1 MRKMAWRKK
10 KDEGILKSM
19 QPLNKVKFYF
29 CFLASTL
36 LCSVSGKEIDR
47 RQITYLLQS
56 SEINAAFAL
65 YDLHKNTL
73 GKHDF
78 EVLQQIAQ
86 IFLQEGANTNDPEK
100 QLLSLYGCSIAGS
113 SHSLD
118 VLENFLTSQH
128 PQTQAASIQLIGQ
141 MQEDRSSDLLNKAMS
156 SDFFPVRMEAAYQLS
171 LRKHP
176 SACGQIEGLM
186 YRVPKEFRFFFP
198 RFFAL
203 IGTADAASVLKHL
216 VSDPT
221 LSVRIEAILS
231 AAQFGRDD
239 LLPLIRARATHLNH
253 AEQEACIAALGSLN
267 DSRSIPLLHK
277 CAQSASSTV
286 QLASLCAL
294 HTLGETSAKE
304 KICEFARAKNLFA
317 LSLLGQLPDTQ
328 EVLAELVKE
337 KEMQVHLN
345 ATLALLKQKDR
356 RCLPSL
362 FEILLPGSR
371 GLGLM
376 PQFSVGRSLTA
387 WKFVPSAKQKGK
399 EEGYDLEAFSL
410 SVREQILTEALE
422 LAEEDFL
429 HIAEVIFESK
439 QSELIPLLVSLLE
452 NIQTEKAV
460 RLLER
465 MSEQAGVPLTRSY
478 CSLALFR
485 LFHREENLKQIRDWI
500 TAKQQTELIRFRPT
514 LPLDQRKQ
522 TASHFELTPE
532 ESSRLLIEMYQ
543 ALADRHDD
551 KGIDILLEGIRS
563 GNSKNRPVLAGLLL
577 RALQ

>member
-1 MRKMAWRKK
+1 MAWRKK

-19 QPLNKVKFYF
+19 FNINKLNFILCLF
-29 CFLASTL
+29 ASVA
-36 LCSVSGKEIDR
+36 LCSLGGQEIDR
-47 RQITYLLQS
+47 RQITYLFQS
-56 SEINAAFAL
+56 NEMNLAFEL
-65 YDLHKNTL
+65 YDQHKAAL

-78 EVLQQIAQ
+78 EVLQQMAHL
-86 IFLQEGANTNDPEK
+86 FLQEGANTNDPEK

-118 VLENFLTSQH
+118 VLESFLKSQH

-156 SDFFPVRMEAAYQLS
+156 SEFFPVRMEAAFQLS

-216 VSDPT
+216 LSDPT

-277 CAQSASSTV
+277 CTKSASPNV
-286 QLASLCAL
+286 QLASLFAL
-294 HTLGETSAKE
+294 HALGEPSAKDR
-304 KICEFARAKNLFA
+304 ICEWARAKNLFA
-317 LSLLGQLPDTQ
+317 ISLLGQLPDTQ
-328 EVLAELVKE
+328 EVLAELIKE
-337 KEMQVHLN
+337 KDMQVHLN
-345 ATLALLKQKDR
+345 ATLGLLRQKDR

-362 FEILLPGSR
+362 YEILLPGSR
-371 GLGLM
+371 DLGLM
-376 PQFSVGRSLTA
+376 PQFSVGRSLTT
-387 WKFVPSAKQKGK
+387 WKFMPSAKQKGK
-399 EEGYDLEAFSL
+399 EEGFDLEALSL
-410 SVREQILTEALE
+410 DIREQILTESLE
-422 LAEEDFL
+422 LPEEDFL
-429 HIAEVIFESK
+429 EIAEIIFESK

-452 NIQTEKAV
+452 NLQTEKAI
-460 RLLER
+460 RLLEK
-465 MSEQAGVPLTRSY
+465 MSERAGVPLTRSY
-478 CSLALFR
+478 CNLALFR
-485 LFHREENLKQIRDWI
+485 LFHREEDLKQIREWV
-500 TAKQQTELIRFRPT
+500 TSKQHNELIRFRPT
-514 LPLDQRKQ
+514 VPLKQRQQ

-551 KGIDILLEGIRS
+551 KGIDILLDGIRS